1 MPIPAARSRKRPILS
16 HAMGAGL
23 ALMLLS
29 SAGAWAGPV
38 EDFQVVLSDYDHLL
52 NQNDPIGAAQRGDL
66 AAAKRWPDDSPA
78 AVKERVQAITRLRDR
93 LAALPAAGLS
103 GQDALNHALLL
114 RKLTLDLEGAR
125 FDEERMPFNSDSGF
139 FYVAS
144 YTAGSTRLRNEV
156 EVQAYLARI
165 AALPDYYATNIA
177 NMRRGLKTGFVQP
190 KLVAEAAVR
199 MTRTLADMKADENA
213 LLEPLKSL
221 PATIPAAQRQAFL
234 ANGQKLVTDKVKP
247 AEIALA
253 DFFAKEYL
261 PKARASLG
269 ASSLP
274 EGKAYYAY
282 RVKRETTTEM
292 SPDQVFDLGRSEIAR
307 IRAAM
312 DGIIKETGFT
322 VDFKAFLAFLRTSP
336 EFYATSREQLLEKSS
351 RLAKRI
357 DDRLPEYFSLLPR
370 LPYGV
375 RPVPAEIEEGY
386 TSGRYHPGSPE
397 QGVAGGLMINTSHLT
412 MRPLYELPALVAHEG
427 VPGHHLQIALAQELQ
442 GVPQFRRQEDITA
455 YIEGWA
461 LYTEQLVAEMG
472 LYTTPY
478 ERFGMLSMEM
488 WRACRLVMDVGIHWK
503 GMGREE
509 AASCLRDNSALAEKN
524 IQSETD
530 RYIGWPAQALGY
542 KIGQLKISE
551 LRARAERALGPKFDI
566 KQFHAL
572 MLNDGPMPMTM
583 LEQRINGWI
592 AAGGG
597 KVP

>member
-1 MPIPAARSRKRPILS
+1 MQTTAIHPRPRPARSRAL
-16 HAMGAGL
+16 GAGL
-23 ALMLLS
+23 ALLLLV
-29 SAGAWAGPV
+29 GGTAWAGPV
-38 EDFQVVLSDYDHLL
+38 EDLQAVVGDYDRLL
-52 NQNDPIGAAQRGDL
+52 NRLDPIGAGQRGDL
-66 AAAKRWPDDSPA
+66 DAARRWPDDSPA
-78 AVKERVQAITRLRDR
+78 AVKERLRAVTLLRDR
-93 LAALPAAGLS
+93 LAAIPVTGLS
-103 GQDALNHALLL
+103 GQDVLNHALLL
-114 RKLTLDLEGAR
+114 RKLNLELDGAR
-125 FDEERMPFNSDSGF
+125 FDEERIPFNSDSGF

-144 YTAGSTRLRNEV
+144 YMASSTRLRNEAEV
-156 EVQAYLARI
+156 EAYLGRV

-199 MTRTLADMKADENA
+199 MTRTLADLKADDNA
-213 LLEPLKSL
+213 LLQPLKSL
-221 PATIPAAQRQAFL
+221 PATIPADQRAAFL
-234 ANGQKLVTDKVKP
+234 ARGQKLVTDKVKP
-247 AEIALA
+247 AELALA
-253 DFFAKEYL
+253 DFFAREYL

-269 ASSLP
+269 AASLP

-292 SPDQVFDLGRSEIAR
+292 SPDQVFELGRTEIAR

-322 VDFKAFLAFLRTSP
+322 GDFKAFLTYLRTSP
-336 EFYATSREQLLEKSS
+336 EFYATTREQLLEKSS

-357 DDRLPEYFSLLPR
+357 DDKLPEYFSLLPR

-386 TSGRYHPGSPE
+386 TTGRYHPGSPE
-397 QGVAGGLMINTSHLT
+397 QGVAGGLMINTSHLN

-427 VPGHHLQIALAQELQ
+427 VPGHHLQIALTQELE
-442 GVPQFRRQEDITA
+442 GVPQFRRQDDITA
-455 YIEGWA
+455 YTEGWA

-530 RYIGWPAQALGY
+530 RYIGWPGQALGY

-551 LRARAERALGPKFDI
+551 LRARAEKALGPKFDI
-566 KQFHAL
+566 KRFHAL
-572 MLNDGPMPMTM
+572 VLNDGAMPMTM
-583 LEQRINGWI
+583 LEQRIDGWI

-597 KVP
+597 K

>member
-1 MPIPAARSRKRPILS
+1 MPTLAARARNRPVLSRAL
-16 HAMGAGL
+16 AVGL
-23 ALMLLS
+23 ALILLTGG
-29 SAGAWAGPV
+29 GAWAGPV
-38 EDFQVVLSDYDHLL
+38 EDLQAILSDYDHFL
-52 NQNDPIGAAQRGDL
+52 NRNDPIGAGQRGDL
-66 AAAKRWPDDSPA
+66 EAARRWPDDSPA

-93 LAALPAAGLS
+93 LAAIPASGLS
-103 GQDALNHALLL
+103 GQDALSHALLL
-114 RKLTLDLEGAR
+114 RKLSLDLEGAR

-139 FYVAS
+139 FYAAG
-144 YTAGSTRLRNEV
+144 YTASSTRLRNEA
-156 EVQAYLARI
+156 EIEAYLERI
-165 AALPDYYATNIA
+165 SALPDFYATNIA

-190 KLVAEAAVR
+190 RLVAEAAVR
-199 MTRTLADMKADENA
+199 MTRTLAEIQADDHA
-213 LLEPLKSL
+213 LLEPLKAL
-221 PATIPAAQRQAFL
+221 PATLPAAQREAFL
-234 ANGQKLVTDKVKP
+234 ARGRTLVTEKVKP
-247 AEIALA
+247 AEIGLA
-253 DFFAKEYL
+253 NFFAQEYL
-261 PKARASLG
+261 PKARTSLG
-269 ASSLP
+269 ASSMP
-274 EGKAYYAY
+274 DGKAYYAY

-292 SPDQVFDLGRSEIAR
+292 SPDQVFALGRTEIAR

-322 VDFKAFLAFLRTSP
+322 GDFKAFLIFLRTSP
-336 EFYATSREQLLEKSS
+336 QFYATSREQLLEKSS

-357 DDRLPEYFSLLPR
+357 DDKLPEYFSLLPR

-397 QGVAGGLMINTSHLT
+397 QGVSGGLMINTSHLT

-442 GVPQFRRQEDITA
+442 GVPQFRRQDDITA
-455 YIEGWA
+455 YVEGWA

-530 RYIGWPAQALGY
+530 RYIGWPGQALGY
-542 KIGQLKISE
+542 KIGQLKIAE
-551 LRARAERALGPKFDI
+551 LRARAEQALGPAFDI
-566 KQFHAL
+566 KAFHAL
-572 MLNDGPMPMTM
+572 VLNDGPMPMTL
-583 LEQRINGWI
+583 LEQRIDGWI
-592 AAGGG
+592 AAGG
-597 KVP
+597 K

>member
-1 MPIPAARSRKRPILS
+1 MPTLAARTRHRPAL
-16 HAMGAGL
+16 AQALGAGL
-23 ALMLLS
+23 ALFLMGS
-29 SAGAWAGPV
+29 VGAWAGPV
-38 EDFQVVLSDYDHLL
+38 EDLRAVVDAYDQLL
-52 NQNDPIGAAQRGDL
+52 NRLDPIGAAQRGDL
-66 AAAKRWPDDSPA
+66 EAARRWPDDSPA
-78 AVKERVQAITRLRDR
+78 AIQDKVRAITNLRDR
-93 LAALPAAGLS
+93 LAAIPAASLS

-114 RKLTLDLEGAR
+114 RKLTMDLEGAR
-125 FDEERMPFNSDSGF
+125 FDEERIPFNSDSGF
-139 FYVAS
+139 FYVPS
-144 YTAGSTRLRNEV
+144 YTASSTRLRTDAEV
-156 EVQAYLARI
+156 EAYLIRV
-165 AALPDYYATNIA
+165 AALPAYYATNIA

-190 KLVAEAAVR
+190 QLVAEAAVR
-199 MTRTLADMKADENA
+199 MTRTLADLKADDHA

-221 PATIPAAQRQAFL
+221 PATIPADQRTAYL
-234 ANGQKLVTDKVKP
+234 ARGRALVIELVKP
-247 AEIALA
+247 AEAAVA

-261 PKARASLG
+261 PQARASLG
-269 ASSLP
+269 AASLP

-282 RVKRETTTEM
+282 RVKRETTTDL
-292 SPDQVFDLGRSEIAR
+292 SPDQVFALGQTEIAR

-312 DGIIKETGFT
+312 DDVIKETGFSG
-322 VDFKAFLAFLRTSP
+322 DFKAFLHFLRTSP

-357 DDRLPEYFSLLPR
+357 DDKLPEYFSLLPR

-375 RPVPAEIEEGY
+375 RPVPPEIEEGY

-397 QGVAGGLMINTSHLT
+397 QGVAGGLMINTSHLS

-488 WRACRLVMDVGIHWK
+488 WRACRLIMDVGIHWK
-503 GMGREE
+503 NMGREE

-530 RYIGWPAQALGY
+530 RYIGWPGQALGY
-542 KIGQLKISE
+542 KIGQLTISD
-551 LRARAERALGPKFDI
+551 LRARAEKTLGQNFDI
-566 KQFHAL
+566 RQFHAL
-572 MLNDGPMPMTM
+572 VLNDGPMPMTM
-583 LEQRINGWI
+583 LAQRIDAWI

-597 KVP
+597 K

>member
-1 MPIPAARSRKRPILS
+1 MPTHAARTRKRPVLS
-16 HAMGAGL
+16 RARGIGL
-23 ALMLLS
+23 FLMLMG
-29 SAGAWAGPV
+29 SAAAWAGPV
-38 EDFQVVLSDYDHLL
+38 EDLQGVLGDYDHLL
-52 NQNDPIGAAQRGDL
+52 NQSDPIGAGQRGDL
-66 AAAKRWPDDSPA
+66 EAARRWPDDSPS
-78 AVKERVQAITRLRDR
+78 AVKQRVQAITLLRDR
-93 LAALPAAGLS
+93 LAAIPAKGLS

-114 RKLTLDLEGAR
+114 RKLNLDLEGAR

-144 YTAGSTRLRNEV
+144 YAASSTRLRSVAEV
-156 EVQAYLARI
+156 EAYLVRL
-165 AALPDYYATNIA
+165 AALPDYYATQIA

-190 KLVAEAAVR
+190 ILVAEAAVR
-199 MTRTLADMKADENA
+199 MTRTLADMKADDNA

-221 PATIPAAQRQAFL
+221 PATIPAAQREMFL
-234 ANGQKLVTDKVKP
+234 ARGRALVADKIKP
-247 AEIALA
+247 AEGTLA

-261 PKARASLG
+261 PKARPSLG
-269 ASSLP
+269 ASSMP
-274 EGKAYYAY
+274 DGKAYYAY

-292 SPDQVFDLGRSEIAR
+292 SPDQVFDLGRTEISR

-322 VDFKAFLAFLRTSP
+322 GDFKAFLAFLRTSS
-336 EFYATSREQLLEKSS
+336 EFYAISREQLLEKSS

-357 DDRLPEYFSLLPR
+357 DDKLPEYFSLLPR

-397 QGVAGGLMINTSHLT
+397 QGVAGGLMINTSHLN

-427 VPGHHLQIALAQELQ
+427 VPGHHLQIALAQELE

-472 LYTTPY
+472 LYSTPY

-530 RYIGWPAQALGY
+530 RYIGWPGQALGY
-542 KIGQLKISE
+542 KIGQLKISG
-551 LRARAERALGPKFDI
+551 LRARAEQALGTKFDI

-572 MLNDGPMPMTM
+572 VLNDGPMPMTM
-583 LEQRINGWI
+583 LEQRIDAWI
-592 AAGGG
+592 AAGRGG
-597 KVP
+597 